1 MTTVSPVSGGPDVA
15 TSSPAATVVRTASGA
30 QAHNAAALAG
40 DSAVVSLLGGGSGAG
55 LTYDAAG
62 LFNAFAQA
70 GSAAAGGTTSAESLD
85 QQIVNSLAPSG
96 AGPTGLDALAAT
108 VSTAGID
115 QNASYAAILK
125 QDPGAAAKL
134 ITESTEQGI
143 IGTISTYA

>member
-1 MTTVSPVSGGPDVA
+1 MTSVTTLSGVPEATAASTAAPVA
-15 TSSPAATVVRTASGA
+15 RTSSGA
-30 QAHNAAALAG
+30 QAQNAAALAG
-40 DSAVVSLLGGGSGAG
+40 DSAVVSLLGGGSGA

-70 GSAAAGGTTSAESLD
+70 GTSAAGGATGTESLD
-85 QQIVNSLAPSG
+85 QQILNALAPAN

-115 QNASYAAILK
+115 QNASYAAILQ